1 MSTKTAAPRFGRER
15 YADINIDLNRACDQ
29 SPFVIAAHRGTP
41 RGDIREN
48 TLNGVIATTK
58 VNADIAEIDV
68 IRSTDGEYFAFHDGT
83 EMARLRITDDILS
96 KTAAELDELRYTEYP
111 GAYYGNVERVAHI
124 LSNAPDILINIDRSW
139 RYWSTGFLDW
149 LDQFHLERKLI
160 LKCPVAEGF
169 QQALHDHET
178 KYMFMGMIQSPDELD
193 LFVGDEQINTVGVEL
208 VATTE
213 DTPLADP
220 AVFRTISEH
229 GLYSFVNA
237 LAVSRAWTTPA
248 PSSKDPSM
256 GGARSS
262 PSAPTSSRPTG
273 PRNSTSIAGSSPDSG
288 GSPRFPL
295 SGPSAF
301 PDQPETAP
309 VPGRKRRGRCLRR
322 DNERKK
328 VPQCR
333 GSAPRTRSQRIL
345 SWGCSGNR

>member
-178 KYMFMGMIQSPDELD
+178 KYMFMGMI
-193 LFVGDEQINTVGVEL
+193 
-208 VATTE
+208 
-213 DTPLADP
+213 
-220 AVFRTISEH
+220 
-229 GLYSFVNA
+229 
-237 LAVSRAWTTPA
+237 
-248 PSSKDPSM
+248 
-256 GGARSS
+256 
-262 PSAPTSSRPTG
+262 
-273 PRNSTSIAGSSPDSG
+273 
-288 GSPRFPL
+288 
-295 SGPSAF
+295 
-301 PDQPETAP
+301 
-309 VPGRKRRGRCLRR
+309 
-322 DNERKK
+322 
-328 VPQCR
+328 
-333 GSAPRTRSQRIL
+333 
-345 SWGCSGNR
+345 

>member
-1 MSTKTAAPRFGRER
+1 MNTAATPIRFGREQ
-15 YADINIDLNRACDQ
+15 YAQINANLNQACAR

-48 TLNGVIATTK
+48 TLNSVLATK
-58 VNADIAEIDV
+58 QVNADIAEIDV

-139 RYWSTGFLDW
+139 RYWGSGFLDW
-149 LDQFHLERKLI
+149 LDQFHLESKLI
-160 LKCPVAEGF
+160 LKCPVTGGF
-169 QQALHDHET
+169 QQALHDHDV
-178 KYMFMGMIQSPDELD
+178 KYMFMGMIQNPDELD
-193 LFVGDEQINTVGVEL
+193 LFVDDEQINTVGVEL

-220 AVFRTISEH
+220 RSSTGSTNSACTRSSTPSTW
-229 GLYSFVNA
+229 A
-237 LAVSRAWTTPA
+237 TDTAASRAWTTPV
-248 PSSKDPSM
+248 PSSKAPRQA
-256 GGARSS
+256 GALSS

-273 PRNSTSIAGSSPDSG
+273 PKSSTNTAAPSPDNRYPFPPSSPQRPLRPG
-288 GSPRFPL
+288 KPSPW
-295 SGPSAF
+295 
-301 PDQPETAP
+301 TAP
-309 VPGRKRRGRCLRR
+309 ATGVPAL
-322 DNERKK
+322 NEPTRKK

-333 GSAPRTRSQRIL
+333 GSTRRTLPRKTPS
-345 SWGCSGNR
+345 